1 MKKYTVILMYPVR
14 LWPST
19 EEPETYCNTVSAVD
33 ADMAEAKVRQMAYDA
48 NDGAFD
54 MDELILLYVFEGD
67 LTPETSCMA

>member
-19 EEPETYCNTVSAVD
+19 EEPETYCITVSAVD
-33 ADMAEAKVRQMAYDA
+33 ADMARAKVRQMAYDA

-54 MDELILLYVFEGD
+54 MDELILLCVFEGD